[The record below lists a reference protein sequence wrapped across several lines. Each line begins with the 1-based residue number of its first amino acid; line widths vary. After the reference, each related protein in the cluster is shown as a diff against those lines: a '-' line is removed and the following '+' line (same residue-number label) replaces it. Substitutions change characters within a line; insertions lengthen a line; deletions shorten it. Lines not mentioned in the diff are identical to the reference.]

1 MAAELGPTG
10 QAIWAAL
17 NGDRLDAGSQ
27 ALVREM
33 ARCADT
39 LDRLDDLAM
48 GRREGWVSIVF
59 DDMGEVHLTVD
70 KILDLRRNH
79 QLTLRA
85 LYAEVR
91 AAKIEAKAPEG
102 GEGAPEPPK
111 DMLADLRAAKENRE
125 RQSG

>member
-1 MAAELGPTG
+1 MDAELGITG
-10 QAIWAAL
+10 QAIWSAL
-17 NGDRLDAGSQ
+17 NGDALDAGSQ
-27 ALVREM
+27 ALVREF

-48 GRREGWVSIVF
+48 GRKEGWVSIVF

-70 KILDLRRNH
+70 KVLDLRRNH

-85 LYAEVR
+85 LYAEIR
-91 AAKIEAKAPEG
+91 AAKIEAKAPG
-102 GEGAPEPPK
+102 GQAEAPE
-111 DMLADLRAAKENRE
+111 DMLAALRNNKERRE